1 MRYRKCYDL
10 REMWYN
16 LMLML
21 NSFYCIRSCYN
32 GIIAVSTCPVLP
44 EMHVKFIYQR
54 TVIVVVALPESTYL
68 PCACGTRQNHENSRQ
83 TPLPCAADGN
93 TPTANSCDG
102 KASFAVCFIS
112 DAWQR
117 SLPCVFLTPP
127 RVHTRGQGHG
137 GQPPPTPFSP
147 VKRPSRHAAS
157 QDKHM
162 LRRRRP
168 LPRSPVPPI
177 KTTRPMTPQ
186 RTPSSSFRVDRSHR
200 WS

>member
-68 PCACGTRQNHENSRQ
+68 PCEAMKTHGKHLCRER
-83 TPLPCAADGN
+83 L
-93 TPTANSCDG
+93 TA
-102 KASFAVCFIS
+102 
-112 DAWQR
+112 
-117 SLPCVFLTPP
+117 T
-127 RVHTRGQGHG
+127 
-137 GQPPPTPFSP
+137 
-147 VKRPSRHAAS
+147 
-157 QDKHM
+157 
-162 LRRRRP
+162 
-168 LPRSPVPPI
+168 LPR
-177 KTTRPMTPQ
+177 
-186 RTPSSSFRVDRSHR
+186 RTAATAKLASRCALYRAHGKGLCHVYF
-200 WS
+200 